1 MLGGGQDRAE
11 GLIAGHRGV
20 PQPHGSGDAGPGQ
33 PGTLRGSVERAQ
45 RQRCLFE
52 ECPAG
57 GGERDLPAVAHEQVG
72 AEDALQIADL
82 VAQRGLRDVE
92 ARRCPA
98 EVQLLRDSKEIAQQP
113 RLEIHSRKLSP
124 ARRTGLGRPPSPAS

>member
-1 MLGGGQDRAE
+1 MKYCRVQTVHGAQYAE
-11 GLIAGHRGV
+11 VI
-20 PQPHGSGDAGPGQ
+20 
-33 PGTLRGSVERAQ
+33 ERAGELWVD
-45 RQRCLFE
+45 RLILPFE
-52 ECPAG
+52 EGPAS
-57 GGERDLPAVAHEQVG
+57 GGERDLPAGAHEQVG

-98 EVQLLRDSKEIAQQP
+98 EVQLLRDSKEIAQEP